1 MAATAV
7 PETSHSAA
15 RSSPQRV
22 TLGVFTPTD
31 GGVRCSQR
39 GAVSRQ
45 TPALS
50 VRRISSTE
58 QPVCRGDTCPLHT
71 RTQKN
76 TAVRIS
82 FVISSE
88 LTLGHKDS
96 GRVKFYRRLFVYVV
110 LFKHTYFVTCTRD
123 CHTNS
128 FPLHLLRG
136 PCNSCLLFRHV
147 KI

>member
-1 MAATAV
+1 MATTAV

-15 RSSPQRV
+15 RGSPQRV
-22 TLGVFTPTD
+22 TLGVFTPID

-58 QPVCRGDTCPLHT
+58 QPVCRDDTCPLHT

-76 TAVRIS
+76 SAVRIS

-88 LTLGHKDS
+88 LTLGLWVTRIWVGS
-96 GRVKFYRRLFVYVV
+96 SFTGGCLFMLFYLNT
-110 LFKHTYFVTCTRD
+110 LI
-123 CHTNS
+123 S
-128 FPLHLLRG
+128 LLIPG
-136 PCNSCLLFRHV
+136 TVIQTVSPTFTLWSL
-147 KI
+147 